1 MIGTFAW
8 LEQLRDYGLA
18 VVKNTPIKE
27 KEVLNVAG
35 RMGGVSLSWILKMHK
50 YIDILI
56 NVLIPQIRET
66 FYGRHWNV
74 INVVKAHN
82 VAYTNQVTSS
92 LPSSPPLHSLQ
103 LHNNSN

>member
-35 RMGGVSLSWILKMHK
+35 RMGGVSLS
-50 YIDILI
+50 
-56 NVLIPQIRET
+56 
-66 FYGRHWNV
+66 
-74 INVVKAHN
+74 
-82 VAYTNQVTSS
+82 
-92 LPSSPPLHSLQ
+92 
-103 LHNNSN
+103 